1 MPTRPLLQSSPH
13 KAKIGP
19 AVDTRDRSVSELA
32 LDTSFPIQTI
42 PVSGLKRTVRVA
54 AIGDFHA
61 RVDRDFLFG
70 SALRRVPAQAD
81 LLLIAGDLTDN
92 GRIDEFALVA
102 AYLADVTVPVVA
114 VLGNHDRRGLRRVA
128 MRRTLEGAGVILL
141 DGESVVLDVP
151 LPRGNPRDPIERN
164 PVAPATARI
173 EVIGFGG
180 YGGGFWPEEKAEGPP
195 LHRAT
200 QAVAV
205 RARREAARLDAT
217 LGETTMGIDARIVL
231 LHYSPTSSTLG
242 REPSVKY
249 WMLGNIELA
258 RVIDR
263 HDVDLVVHG
272 HAHLGN
278 PAGQTIGGT
287 PVRNVA
293 TQVIGRPVIYRLIDA
308 ATGADR
314 DRATPTA
321 GAQ

>member
-1 MPTRPLLQSSPH
+1 MQPAAAFGNRPS
-13 KAKIGP
+13 
-19 AVDTRDRSVSELA
+19 TELA
-32 LDTSFPIQTI
+32 LETSFATQTI
-42 PVSGLKRTVRVA
+42 PVPGLALTIRVA

-102 AYLADVTVPVVA
+102 AYLAGVTVPVVA

-128 MRRTLEGAGVILL
+128 MRRTLEEAGVILL

-151 LPRGNPRDPIERN
+151 LPRDAANGPDGPDPGTV
-164 PVAPATARI
+164 PSARI
-173 EVIGFGG
+173 EIVGFGG
-180 YGGGFWPEEKAEGPP
+180 YGGGFWPEEMVEGPP

-217 LGETTMGIDARIVL
+217 LAEATTDVDARIVL

-293 TQVIGRPVIYRLIDA
+293 TQVIGRPVIYRLVDADSRVEDEA
-308 ATGADR
+308 ATPD
-314 DRATPTA
+314 A

>member
-1 MPTRPLLQSSPH
+1 MPNRLPVQLPHRNPRVRPAL
-13 KAKIGP
+13 
-19 AVDTRDRSVSELA
+19 AVPNRALA
-32 LDTSFPIQTI
+32 EPVPETSFPVQTI
-42 PVSGLKRTVRVA
+42 PVAGLDRTVRVA
-54 AIGDFHA
+54 AIGDFHT
-61 RVDRDFLFG
+61 RVDRDFPFG

-92 GRIDEFALVA
+92 GRIDQFALVA

-128 MRRTLEGAGVILL
+128 IRRTLEEAGVILL
-141 DGESVVLDVP
+141 DGEAVVLDVP
-151 LPRGNPRDPIERN
+151 MAAIPDAND
-164 PVAPATARI
+164 VADRIAPSSARI

-180 YGGGFWPEEKAEGPP
+180 YGGGFWPEEMAESPP

-217 LGETTMGIDARIVL
+217 LAAARTDVDARIVL

-263 HDVDLVVHG
+263 HDVDLVIHG

-293 TQVIGRPVIYRLIDA
+293 SPVIGRPVIYRLVDA
-308 ATGADR
+308 SADAS
-314 DRATPTA
+314 DQPVMPSA
-321 GAQ
+321 GAR

>member
-1 MPTRPLLQSSPH
+1 MPNHLPVSLPGSNPRSCPPPVALGRVPTE
-13 KAKIGP
+13 P
-19 AVDTRDRSVSELA
+19 APE
-32 LDTSFPIQTI
+32 TSFPVQAI
-42 PVSGLKRTVRVA
+42 PIDGLERTVRVA
-54 AIGDFHA
+54 AIGDFHT

-81 LLLIAGDLTDN
+81 LLLIAGDLTDH

-128 MRRTLEGAGVILL
+128 MRRTLEEAGVILL

-151 LPRGNPRDPIERN
+151 LGAEPDECDGPDRAG
-164 PVAPATARI
+164 ASSARI

-180 YGGGFWPEEKAEGPP
+180 YGGGFWPEEMAESPP

-217 LGETTMGIDARIVL
+217 LAAATTDIDARIVL

-293 TQVIGRPVIYRLIDA
+293 SPVIGRPVIYRLVDA
-308 ATGADR
+308 AAGSTAEP
-314 DRATPTA
+314 AMPTA
-321 GAQ
+321 GAR

>member
-1 MPTRPLLQSSPH
+1 MPNRLPVPLSHRKPHARSACAARNRAPSEPAPGTTFPVQSIVI
-13 KAKIGP
+13 K
-19 AVDTRDRSVSELA
+19 
-32 LDTSFPIQTI
+32 
-42 PVSGLKRTVRVA
+42 GLKRTVRVA
-54 AIGDFHA
+54 AIGDFHT

-128 MRRTLEGAGVILL
+128 IRRTLEEAGVILL

-151 LPRGNPRDPIERN
+151 LAGSVHDGSDDPDHGSGSS
-164 PVAPATARI
+164 ARI

-180 YGGGFWPEEKAEGPP
+180 YGGGFWPEEMAEGPP

-205 RARREAARLDAT
+205 RARREAARLDVT
-217 LGETTMGIDARIVL
+217 LAADRTDVDARIVL

-263 HDVDLVVHG
+263 HDVDLVIHG

-293 TQVIGRPVIYRLIDA
+293 SPVVGRPVIYRLVDA
-308 ATGADR
+308 ADEPAM
-314 DRATPTA
+314 PVA
-321 GAQ
+321 GVQ